1 MASPCKRRE
10 PSATV
15 TPTETVI
22 LKLPSFGTQSGEII
36 IQASLNSVNGIS
48 MPDITLTLDM
58 NAVIRDVSVSNTVSG
73 EFVQTWLGRPWI
85 ETVADSGVEKAR
97 RSLNEARE
105 GGVSA
110 FRRILQRF
118 PSGLELPIEYTTV
131 RLGGDQGMISVGRNL
146 QASSELQ
153 SRLIAA
159 QQAME
164 RDYWKLREVETRY
177 RLLFDSSNDAVLVLN
192 SEDMRVVD
200 INPAAIRALGLTR
213 GWDFIDEIAPR
224 ERDAF
229 RDMLMRARESGRAPG
244 GVFHIGADAAPWIL
258 RSSMLNDDA
267 SIFYM
272 LQLVSVAESRP
283 PDSPAVGSAG
293 LAGLVQAMPDGF
305 IVLDRFGVVL
315 AANPSFLRLVEVN
328 EEGAVVGR
336 RLDRWLGRGQDDL
349 NALMSGLRRRGAVR
363 LFSTTLCRENS
374 GRVDVEISA
383 GGNADEDPAYVGVV
397 VRELARRIPAVG
409 RGAAPALPPLDDG
422 ATPLKT
428 LVQAAVAVV
437 ERHYVETAL
446 RITDGNRTAA
456 AERLGVSRQS
466 LYAKLNRY
474 GLESGTESESQK
486 SD

>member
-1 MASPCKRRE
+1 MISKLASF
-10 PSATV
+10 V
-15 TPTETVI
+15 TQ
-22 LKLPSFGTQSGEII
+22 GGEII
-36 IQASLNSVNGIS
+36 IQASPNSVNGLS
-48 MPDITLTLDM
+48 TPDITLTLDM
-58 NAVIRDVSVSNTVSG
+58 NAVIRDVAVSNTVSG

-85 ETVADSGVEKAR
+85 ETVADSGIEKAR
-97 RSLNEARE
+97 RSLSDARE

-131 RLGGDQGMISVGRNL
+131 RLGAGAGLISVGRNL

-177 RLLFDSSNDAVLVLN
+177 RLLFDASNDAVLVLN
-192 SEDMRVVD
+192 SEDLRVVD

-213 GWDFIDEIAPR
+213 GWEFLDEIAPR

-229 RDMLMRARESGRAPG
+229 RDMLARARESGRAPG
-244 GVFHIGADAAPWIL
+244 GVFHIGADGSPWIL
-258 RSSMLNDDA
+258 RSSLVNDDA
-267 SIFYM
+267 AMFYM
-272 LQLVSVAESRP
+272 LQLVSVAESLP
-283 PDSPAVGSAG
+283 ASPTLESAG
-293 LAGLVQAMPDGF
+293 LARLVHAMPDGF
-305 IVLDRFGVVL
+305 IVIDRAGVVL
-315 AANPSFLRLVEVN
+315 EANPSFLALVGIA
-328 EEGAVVGR
+328 EESAVVGL
-336 RLDRWLGRGQDDL
+336 RLDRWLGRGEDDL
-349 NALMSGLRRRGAVR
+349 GALLSGLRRRGAVR
-363 LFSTTLCRENS
+363 LFNTTLRGE
-374 GRVDVEISA
+374 GGRRVDVEMSA
-383 GGNADEDPAYVGVV
+383 GGNADADPAYVGVV
-397 VRELARRIPAVG
+397 VRELARRVPALSA
-409 RGAAPALPPLDDG
+409 GATPALPTLDDG

-437 ERHYVETAL
+437 EKHYVETAL

-456 AERLGVSRQS
+456 AERLGLSRQS

-474 GLESGTESESQK
+474 GLDSGTESESPK

>member
-1 MASPCKRRE
+1 M
-10 PSATV
+10 
-15 TPTETVI
+15 I
-22 LKLPSFGTQSGEII
+22 FKLPSFVTQSGENI
-36 IQASLNSVNGIS
+36 IQASPNSVNGIS
-48 MPDITLTLDM
+48 APDITLTLDM

-73 EFVQTWLGRPWI
+73 EFVQAWLGRPWI

-97 RSLNEARE
+97 RSLSDARE

-118 PSGLELPIEYTTV
+118 PSGIELPIEYTTV
-131 RLGGDQGMISVGRNL
+131 RLGGGAGLISVGRNL

-177 RLLFDSSNDAVLVLN
+177 RLLFDASNDAVLVL
-192 SEDMRVVD
+192 SSDDLRVVD

-213 GWDFIDEIAPR
+213 GWEFLNEIAPR

-229 RDMLMRARESGRAPG
+229 RDMLARARESGRAPG
-244 GVFHIGADAAPWIL
+244 GVFHIGADGSPWIL
-258 RSSMLNDDA
+258 RSSLVNDDA
-267 SIFYM
+267 EMFYM
-272 LQLVSVAESRP
+272 LQLVGVAESRP
-283 PDSPAVGSAG
+283 ASPTLESAG
-293 LAGLVQAMPDGF
+293 LVRLVHAMPDGF
-305 IVLDRFGVVL
+305 VVLDRGGVIL
-315 AANPSFLRLVEVN
+315 EANPSFLRLVEVA
-328 EEGAVVGR
+328 EESAVVGR
-336 RLDRWLGRGQDDL
+336 RLDRWMGRGEDDL
-349 NALMSGLRRRGAVR
+349 GALLSGLRRRGAVL
-363 LFSTTLCRENS
+363 LFSTTLRGEGG
-374 GRVDVEISA
+374 GRVEVEMSA
-383 GGNADEDPAYVGVV
+383 GGNAEADPAYVGVV
-397 VRELARRIPAVG
+397 VRELARRIPAISA
-409 RGAAPALPPLDDG
+409 GAAPALPPLDDG

-428 LVQAAVAVV
+428 LVQAAVSAV

-456 AERLGVSRQS
+456 AERLGLSRQS

-474 GLESGTESESQK
+474 GLDGGMEGESPK